1 MEKKCNKCNNILH
14 VSNFS
19 KNCRK
24 KDGYDIYCKNCSIER
39 LKYYRLKE
47 KVISKFKICNNCKIE
62 QSYKNFHKNN
72 ASKDGLRH
80 ICKNCRRNINKEWN
94 KLNKEK
100 IKIYNTEYRLNNKTN
115 LKIYW
120 NNYIKNRKRKD
131 ILFKLRFNITSL
143 IKESFKNKGFLKN
156 TKAITI
162 LGCSWESFKNHLENN
177 EFGFKV
183 GDKELDLDHIIP
195 ISDAKSEDELIKLSH
210 YSNFQLLPS
219 YYNRYVKKTKEFNR
233 EELIEYLK

>member
-1 MEKKCNKCNNILH
+1 MEKKCSKCNNILH
-14 VSNFS
+14 IANFS

-24 KDGYDIYCKNCSIER
+24 KDDYDIY
-39 LKYYRLKE
+39 
-47 KVISKFKICNNCKIE
+47 
-62 QSYKNFHKNN
+62 
-72 ASKDGLRH
+72 
-80 ICKNCRRNINKEWN
+80 CKNCRRNINKEWN